1 MINLNLERK
10 KLELK
15 KIETALA
22 EMEFKKL
29 ERMKEIERIDE
40 NIKKQ
45 RLTISNI
52 REDIKELENE

>member
-40 NIKKQ
+40 NIEKQ
-45 RLTISNI
+45 RLTINNI